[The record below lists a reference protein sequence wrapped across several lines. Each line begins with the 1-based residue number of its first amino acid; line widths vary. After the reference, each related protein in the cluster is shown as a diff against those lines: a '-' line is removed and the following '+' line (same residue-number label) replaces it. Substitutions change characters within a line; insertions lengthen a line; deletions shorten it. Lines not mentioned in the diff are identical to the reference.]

1 VGGGKGEEVR
11 VMLRRVAAYAEKVF
25 ALSSKITDCAA
36 TAGYRPRAGSDTVFA
51 AALMMCLCRM
61 GSLNALEQTIKK
73 LWGRLVGSTL
83 PSADT
88 FARAFSHLDTGGPRK
103 LLKHIYTRLK
113 RNKALGKL
121 CGLDVAVIDGHETS
135 SSFKFRCDGCLQRWV
150 EKKKGRVEQYYHR
163 NTTLMLVTPKL
174 KVMLDAD
181 EQRPGEDETRCACR
195 MLERA
200 VRQYP
205 RAFGVVLCD
214 ALYARAPFINML
226 LSHKKHIVCVLKD
239 ERRDLIKDA
248 EGLFASQEPLRYRKG
263 KTTYSVWDEE
273 NFPLWDGSGLYL
285 RVVKS
290 VETTTSVNRVTGEVE
305 TRTSTWMWMTTLSK
319 SIVDTKTFVAL
330 AHTRWSIE
338 NNGFKEMVHLWHGD
352 HVYHH
357 QPTAIIAFWLTT
369 MIAFNILHAFVEL
382 NIKPAFRQRHTFL
395 HFAERVRADIYVDYP
410 ERTLSALPP

>member
-1 VGGGKGEEVR
+1 
-11 VMLRRVAAYAEKVF
+11 
-25 ALSSKITDCAA
+25 
-36 TAGYRPRAGSDTVFA
+36 
-51 AALMMCLCRM
+51 
-61 GSLNALEQTIKK
+61 
-73 LWGRLVGSTL
+73 
-83 PSADT
+83 
-88 FARAFSHLDTGGPRK
+88 
-103 LLKHIYTRLK
+103 LKHIYTRLK

-135 SSFKFRCDGCLQRWV
+135 SSFNFSCPGCLKRRVQT
-150 EKKKGRVEQYYHR
+150 KKGKVEQYYHR

-174 KVMLDAD
+174 KIMLDAD

-205 RAFGVVLCD
+205 RAFNVVLCD

-226 LSHKKHIVCVLKD
+226 LSHNKHIVCVLKD

-248 EGLFASQEPLRYRKG
+248 EGLFSWQRPLCYTIG

-273 NFPLWDGSGLYL
+273 GFVLWDDSEVSL

-305 TRTSTWMWMTTLSK
+305 IRTTTWMWMTTLSK
-319 SIVDTKTFVAL
+319 SVVDTKTFVAL

-357 QPTAIIAFWLTT
+357 HAVSIIAFWLTT

-382 NIKPAFRQRHTFL
+382 NIKPALRMCHTFL
-395 HFAERVRADIYVDYP
+395 YFTETVRAGIYARYAEYP
-410 ERTLSALPP
+410 ERVQSAAPP